1 MILQLIKYNIW
12 EANTI
17 MVWIQVMGLEHY
29 PVLHGMGEG
38 CYQLY
43 IVGVFDISNSSFQSQ
58 KSLNPSSRSFDIN
71 TE

>member
-1 MILQLIKYNIW
+1 
-12 EANTI
+12 

-29 PVLHGMGEG
+29 PALHGMGEG
-38 CYQLY
+38 CHQLY

-58 KSLNPSSRSFDIN
+58 KSSNPSRRSFDIN